1 MIANI
6 SGTAEDI
13 QNPPTLQTMAIP
25 PAFNE
30 KSPVNFGPLTIN
42 GLELHV
48 SLDPLKC
55 TFLGY
60 YISAL
65 RGCCAL
71 KFLHALEID
80 QGYLA
85 HTPIGTGVPL
95 KILIVNIKNLA

>member
-1 MIANI
+1 M
-6 SGTAEDI
+6 D
-13 QNPPTLQTMAIP
+13 
-25 PAFNE
+25 
-30 KSPVNFGPLTIN
+30 
-42 GLELHV
+42 
-48 SLDPLKC
+48 
-55 TFLGY
+55 FLGY

-85 HTPIGTGVPL
+85 HTPIKTGAPL